1 MEFKILRLDY
11 IQEYL
16 FLLFYRDIQIDLVI
30 IMVGWDIL
38 GDFCLVIKY
47 EWVIE
52 RLDGKVIFL
61 FFDMGCEQL
70 LLLMKFFV
78 FC

>member
-1 MEFKILRLDY
+1 
-11 IQEYL
+11 
-16 FLLFYRDIQIDLVI
+16 
-30 IMVGWDIL
+30 MVGWDIL

-61 FFDMGCEQL
+61 FFDMGCEQM

-78 FC
+78 FCLNQNICCVIVVLIYQFN

>member
-1 MEFKILRLDY
+1 
-11 IQEYL
+11 
-16 FLLFYRDIQIDLVI
+16 
-30 IMVGWDIL
+30 MVGWDIL

-61 FFDMGCEQL
+61 FFDMGCE
-70 LLLMKFFV
+70 
-78 FC
+78 